1 MRTKL
6 PNSNV
11 STDKDL
17 TIKLDAVLFQ
27 QIAEGNKD
35 AFRILYEQTY
45 QSIYVYLLSI
55 VQNKEEAEDLLQETF
70 IRVRLYVDRYSD
82 QGKPLAWM
90 FTIARNLAYMRLRE
104 LKKNSFQEFET
115 IQNMIGFSVIQNVE
129 DRIVLE
135 GAFQVLNDE
144 ERSIVLLHAV
154 SGMKHKEIASILNKP
169 LSTVLSKYN
178 RAIKKLN
185 QELSNNGKE

>member
-70 IRVRLYVDRYSD
+70 I
-82 QGKPLAWM
+82 QW
-90 FTIARNLAYMRLRE
+90 I
-104 LKKNSFQEFET
+104 
-115 IQNMIGFSVIQNVE
+115 
-129 DRIVLE
+129 
-135 GAFQVLNDE
+135 
-144 ERSIVLLHAV
+144 ER
-154 SGMKHKEIASILNKP
+154 KFP
-169 LSTVLSKYN
+169 
-178 RAIKKLN
+178 KL
-185 QELSNNGKE
+185 

>member
-17 TIKLDAVLFQ
+17 TTKLDAVLFQ

-104 LKKNSFQEFET
+104 LKKKSFQEFET
-115 IQNMIGFSVIQNVE
+115 IQDMIGFSVIQNVE

>member
-6 PNSNV
+6 PNSDV

-17 TIKLDAVLFQ
+17 TTKLDAVLFQ

-70 IRVRLYVDRYSD
+70 IRVRLYVNRYSD

-104 LKKNSFQEFET
+104 LKKKSFQEFET
-115 IQNMIGFSVIQNVE
+115 IQDMIGFSLIQNVE

-135 GAFQVLNDE
+135 GAFQVLNNE

>member
-17 TIKLDAVLFQ
+17 TIKLDTVLFQ

-35 AFRILYEQTY
+35 AFRILYEHTY

-104 LKKNSFQEFET
+104 LKKKSFQEFET

-129 DRIVLE
+129 NRIVLE

>member
-11 STDKDL
+11 STDKDF

-104 LKKNSFQEFET
+104 LKKKSFQEFET

>member
-11 STDKDL
+11 STDKDF

-104 LKKNSFQEFET
+104 LKKKSFQEFET
-115 IQNMIGFSVIQNVE
+115 IQDMIGFSVIQNVE

>member
-55 VQNKEEAEDLLQETF
+55 VQNREEAEDLLQETF

-104 LKKNSFQEFET
+104 LKKKSFQEFET

>member
-6 PNSNV
+6 PNSDV

-17 TIKLDAVLFQ
+17 TTKLDAVLFQ

-104 LKKNSFQEFET
+104 LKKKSFQEFET
-115 IQNMIGFSVIQNVE
+115 IQDMIGFSVIQNVE

>member
-1 MRTKL
+1 M
-6 PNSNV
+6 
-11 STDKDL
+11 
-17 TIKLDAVLFQ
+17 
-27 QIAEGNKD
+27 
-35 AFRILYEQTY
+35 
-45 QSIYVYLLSI
+45 
-55 VQNKEEAEDLLQETF
+55 QETF
-70 IRVRLYVDRYSD
+70 IRVRLYVNRYSD

-104 LKKNSFQEFET
+104 LKKKSFQEFET
-115 IQNMIGFSVIQNVE
+115 IQDMIGFSLIQNVE

>member
-104 LKKNSFQEFET
+104 LKKKSFQEFET
-115 IQNMIGFSVIQNVE
+115 IQDMIGFSVIQNVE

>member
-6 PNSNV
+6 PNSDV

-17 TIKLDAVLFQ
+17 TTKLDAVLFQ

-70 IRVRLYVDRYSD
+70 IRVRLYVNRYSD

-104 LKKNSFQEFET
+104 LKKKSFQEFET
-115 IQNMIGFSVIQNVE
+115 IQDMIGFSLIQNVE

>member
-1 MRTKL
+1 
-6 PNSNV
+6 
-11 STDKDL
+11 
-17 TIKLDAVLFQ
+17 
-27 QIAEGNKD
+27 
-35 AFRILYEQTY
+35 
-45 QSIYVYLLSI
+45 
-55 VQNKEEAEDLLQETF
+55 
-70 IRVRLYVDRYSD
+70 
-82 QGKPLAWM
+82 
-90 FTIARNLAYMRLRE
+90 
-104 LKKNSFQEFET
+104 
-115 IQNMIGFSVIQNVE
+115 MIGFSVIQNVE

>member
-17 TIKLDAVLFQ
+17 TIKLDTVLFQ

-35 AFRILYEQTY
+35 AFRILYEHTY

-104 LKKNSFQEFET
+104 LKKKSFQEFET

>member
-17 TIKLDAVLFQ
+17 TIKLDTVLFQ

-35 AFRILYEQTY
+35 AFRILYEHTY

-104 LKKNSFQEFET
+104 LKKKSFQKFET

>member
-104 LKKNSFQEFET
+104 LKKKSFQEFET
-115 IQNMIGFSVIQNVE
+115 IENMIGFSVIQNVE